1 MRQVSPK
8 LAAWLAELNRQ
19 NEEAIKNGYL
29 ATAISARD
37 ALARLTAAFVSAG
50 PAIAWVNDELIVG
63 PNYTVPV
70 RIYHPAPAEA
80 RPVIVFCHGGGHMA
94 GSVAV
99 YDPICRRLAA
109 ATGHIVVSVDYR
121 RSPENPYPAGLTDAY
136 TAARGVWGALE
147 KRGLPHRRELT
158 LAGDSGGGAFTASV
172 SRLAQFDPELVIA
185 RQVLIYPSLDYTL
198 RLPSVDENGEGYFLT
213 KSRVAWYFDHYFQR
227 AENRLL
233 ASPLYGEF
241 TDKLPKTLVITA
253 GFDPLRDE
261 GIAYVEKL
269 RLAGVSAEHRQFD
282 DLVHAYLHLEAM
294 IEEECAT
301 TYAAIARFVNG

>member
-19 NEEAIKNGYL
+19 SEEAIKNGYL
-29 ATAISARD
+29 ATVTSARE
-37 ALARLTAAFVSAG
+37 ALANLSTAFVAPG
-50 PAIAWVNDELIVG
+50 PAIAWVNDELIPG
-63 PNYTVPV
+63 TDYTVPV

-80 RPVIVFCHGGGHMA
+80 RAVIVFCHGGGHMA

-121 RSPENPYPAGLTDAY
+121 RSPENAYPAGLNDAY
-136 TAARGVWGALE
+136 TAARGVWAALE
-147 KRGLPHRRELT
+147 RRKLPYRRELT

-172 SRLAQFDPELVIA
+172 SRLAQFDPELAIA
-185 RQVLIYPSLDYTL
+185 RQVLLYPSLDYTL
-198 RLPSVDENGEGYFLT
+198 RLPSVDENGQGYFLT
-213 KSRVAWYFDHYFQR
+213 KARVAWYFDHYFQH
-227 AENRLL
+227 AENRL
-233 ASPLYGEF
+233 APSPLYGEF
-241 TDKLPKTLVITA
+241 TARLPKTLVITA

-269 RLAGVSAEHRQFD
+269 RAVGVHAEHLQFD
-282 DLVHAYLHLEAM
+282 DLVHAYLNLEAM
-294 IEEECAT
+294 IEEECAA
-301 TYAAIARFVNG
+301 TYAAIARFVND